1 MQHLFI
7 YIHACVHLRPPPRI
21 MQPSRPSSDKG
32 NLINPFIV
40 VTKCYYEG
48 LISYYITNP
57 PCQIHPEDA
66 L

>member
-1 MQHLFI
+1 M
-7 YIHACVHLRPPPRI
+7 CVRLRLPPRI

-48 LISYYITNP
+48 LISYYITN
-57 PCQIHPEDA
+57 HPDNFIQRM
-66 L
+66 LCSRVCTTS